1 MSTEDIQTLHQTL
14 KNILTPDNNII
25 KEAEEKLTLI
35 KQNNTVFVFAL
46 SKIILESPEKGVK
59 TLASVLLRKTIKI
72 PEKEDVSPNWSSLDD
87 NTKSQV
93 KQNILQAVISETDKN
108 QKIKFCDTMATICEN
123 VFESKEN
130 WPDLLYFIYEGISLP
145 LEPQNITN
153 IETVLFFISEIF
165 GIIYEEM
172 VSKLDGF
179 IKTFENFF
187 KYDNIELKTRTSQV
201 IGEILSIVRK
211 KESKKFKPFIPSILE
226 HTFKC
231 LTTGNETNVRFYL
244 LIYNLIIYFKFI
256 KYCS

>member
-1 MSTEDIQTLHQTL
+1 MFLKISILKLEKMSTEDIQTLHEIL
-14 KNILTPDNNII
+14 KSLLTPDNNII
-25 KEAEEKLTLI
+25 KEAEAKLAQV
-35 KQNNTVFVFAL
+35 KQNNAVFVPVL
-46 SKIILESPEKGVK
+46 SKIILEAPEKGVK
-59 TLASVLLRKTIKI
+59 TLASVLLRKTVTIS
-72 PEKEDVSPNWSSLDD
+72 ESDSVSPKWASLDD

-93 KQNILQAVISETDKN
+93 KQNILQSVINETDKS

-130 WPDLLYFIYEGISLP
+130 WPDLLTFIYEGISLP

-179 IKTFENFF
+179 IQTFENFF
-187 KYDNIELKTRTSQV
+187 KYDNVELKTRTSQV
-201 IGEILSIVRK
+201 IGEILSIVKK

-231 LTTGNETNVRFYL
+231 LTTGNESNVSFFV
-244 LIYNLIIYFKFI
+244 IF
-256 KYCS
+256 